1 MKNLIII
8 GAGGHGRVAY
18 DIAKNNGYNHI
29 SFLDDKETGENIIG
43 KTDDFVNFDD
53 SSVFFV
59 AIGNNE
65 IRKLVSEKLTAKN
78 AEIVSLVHSSAIISE
93 SVAIGKGTIIMPG
106 VIVNANTKIG
116 EGCILNTGSSVDHD
130 NIIGDFCH
138 ISPKACLCGTVKTGN
153 NVWICAGAT
162 VINNI
167 NICDNTVIGAG
178 AVVIKDITERGIYV
192 GVPVIRKVL
201 K

>member
-29 SFLDDKETGENIIG
+29 SFLDDKEIGNNIIG
-43 KTDDFVNFDD
+43 KTDDFVNFAD

-65 IRKLVSEKLTAKN
+65 IRKSVSEKLTAKN
-78 AEIVSLVHSSAIISE
+78 AEIVSLVHSSAIVLE
-93 SVAIGKGTIIMPG
+93 SVSIGKGTIIMPG

-116 EGCILNTGSSVDHD
+116 EGCILNTGSSADHD
-130 NIIGDFCH
+130 NTIGDFCH
-138 ISPKACLCGTVKTGN
+138 ISPKACLCGTVKLGN
-153 NVWICAGAT
+153 NVWICAGAII
-162 VINNI
+162 INNI
-167 NICDNTVIGAG
+167 SICDNTIIGAG
-178 AVVIKDITERGIYV
+178 VVVKKNISNQGIY
-192 GVPVIRKVL
+192 K
-201 K
+201 